1 MENMTD
7 FDARKMRENRFEFGF
22 EFVFEF
28 GFETQSHSNLEDKTR
43 GVIDPLDSDIQIF
56 SHSVTR
62 NLRQ

>member
-7 FDARKMRENRFEFGF
+7 FDARKMRENR
-22 EFVFEF
+22 FEF